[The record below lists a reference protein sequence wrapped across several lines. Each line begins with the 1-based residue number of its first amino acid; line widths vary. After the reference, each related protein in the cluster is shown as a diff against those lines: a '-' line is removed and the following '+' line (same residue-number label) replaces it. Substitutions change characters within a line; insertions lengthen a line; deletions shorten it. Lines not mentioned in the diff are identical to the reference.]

1 MPSIEVLL
9 NTIDFMGTLTVTGRG
24 VETVPTTRVQVRL
37 GVEMQGRTA
46 SRVQQLVAQRSTAV
60 VELLQSREV
69 EQLQTTGVSL
79 QPAYDSDRSQ
89 TSGFIGTNLVSF
101 CTALENVGAL
111 LDAAVDAGAT
121 RIDQIDWLA
130 ADEAL
135 KEARQAALQRAT
147 QDGLIQAQAVLD
159 ALQFNQGEIISIEVH
174 EAGSSPGFAM
184 RMKAAPGQDLT
195 PILQHPQQVQVSV
208 ILQISY

>member
-101 CTALENVGAL
+101 CTALEHVGAL